1 MDHEQV
7 LTTLDEMVDD
17 EGGLV
22 IANDSNLALPS
33 TPWQQAI
40 PDIQRRFLPPHYQ
53 DSPPPAAGTSQTHK
67 QLLANSAVHQV
78 NRQVYGYRL
87 GDRQAAFED
96 AIRRT
101 LLSLDPADISPNRSP
116 SKS

>member
-1 MDHEQV
+1 MDREQV

-40 PDIQRRFLPPHYQ
+40 PDIQRRFLPPHHQ
-53 DSPPPAAGTSQTHK
+53 DSPPPVAGTSQTHK
-67 QLLANSAVHQV
+67 QLLANSAVQQV

-96 AIRRT
+96 TIRST
-101 LLSLDPADISPNRSP
+101 LLPLDPADISPNRSS
-116 SKS
+116 SKP